1 MRLCARQSI
10 YLGTFHN
17 GCLTAN
23 PFILVKSCLAQRRKG
38 AKFFRIKKSPF
49 IWQNGIS
56 VIAISLTVWAAALA
70 AVTVVV
76 FDSDLKV
83 SSEAA
88 LSEVAF

>member
-1 MRLCARQSI
+1 LI
-10 YLGTFHN
+10 
-17 GCLTAN
+17 
-23 PFILVKSCLAQRRKG
+23 
-38 AKFFRIKKSPF
+38 
-49 IWQNGIS
+49 
-56 VIAISLTVWAAALA
+56 TVWAAALA